1 MGMGSKESTFGK
13 LRVSIWINILLAII
27 IVTLL
32 TGLWKVHKIGIPA
45 NILVYDQRD
54 LEVKN
59 MESLVKQELDS
70 AETEGVL
77 VISRKDNGQLD
88 STLYSKNFS
97 GKNTTGNN
105 LSFKELLLQ
114 LGSGSDNVYAGGDIC
129 YVFVYRGQV
138 FRYCP

>member
-1 MGMGSKESTFGK
+1 MGMGSEESTFGK
-13 LRVSIWINILLAII
+13 LRISIWINILLTIV

-32 TGLWKVHKIGIPA
+32 TCLWKVHKIGIPA

-54 LEVKN
+54 MEVKN

-97 GKNTTGNN
+97 SNVTKNH

-114 LGSGSDNVYAGGDIC
+114 IGSGSDNVYAGGDIC
-129 YVFVYRGQV
+129 YVFVYEGKV